1 MKSIVSFKKEKKVSK
16 KLIAILITIVVL
28 LIAVV
33 GFLYYSKLSTYT
45 FQEPAVYYVNG
56 IAFYLDSGTKAILQS
71 ENYVTL
77 ESPNQQTIEARDLA
91 VYYSGKSSILTVCPM
106 AYYVSNQQG
115 KVYATQIHPL
125 STIDA
130 EFEYVTIS
138 KGAKQLTEQGN
149 FLFDGIDGYIVLRS
163 CELLIGEEHIS
174 LSPLSYVMCSYGG
187 YVMYW
192 DHDTDNFEFRIFE
205 DDKRENVN
213 IYFAEDD
220 ILVQCDLDRLKRGD
234 SESFMLS
241 SAITMLSETLK

>member
-1 MKSIVSFKKEKKVSK
+1 MKSIVTYKKEKKINK
-16 KLIAILITIVVL
+16 KIIALIITIVVVI
-28 LIAVV
+28 IAVI
-33 GFLYYSKLSTYT
+33 GFLYYSNLSTYT

-56 IAFYLDSGTKAILQS
+56 IEFYLDPGDKAILQN

-77 ESPNQQTIEARDLA
+77 ESDKTQPIEARDLA
-91 VYYSGKSSILTVCPM
+91 VYFSNKSSILTVCPM

-115 KVYATQIHPL
+115 RVFATQIHPL

-138 KGAKQLTEQGN
+138 KGAKQLTEQGD
-149 FLFDGIDGYIVLRS
+149 FLFDGSDGYIVLRS
-163 CELLIGEEHIS
+163 CELIIGEEHIN

-192 DHDTDNFEFRIFE
+192 DHDTNVFEFRIFE
-205 DDKRENVN
+205 DGNQDNVN
-213 IYFAEDD
+213 IYFADED
-220 ILVQCDLDRLKRGD
+220 ILVLCDLDRLMRGD